1 MKFSF
6 KKLFTI
12 YNVIN
17 FFFIIFLIR
26 IVYSLFSSKLVLEG
40 MCSKQ
45 KTKSACEN
53 DSSRNCLWRKK
64 IVNGIDFHY
73 CINKRY

>member
-1 MKFSF
+1 MKLSF
-6 KKLFTI
+6 KKLFTTN
-12 YNVIN
+12 NVIN
-17 FFFIIFLIR
+17 FFYILFLFG
-26 IVYSLFSSKLVLEG
+26 IVYALFSSKLVVEG

-64 IVNGIDFHY
+64 IVNGIDVHY
-73 CINKRY
+73 CRNK